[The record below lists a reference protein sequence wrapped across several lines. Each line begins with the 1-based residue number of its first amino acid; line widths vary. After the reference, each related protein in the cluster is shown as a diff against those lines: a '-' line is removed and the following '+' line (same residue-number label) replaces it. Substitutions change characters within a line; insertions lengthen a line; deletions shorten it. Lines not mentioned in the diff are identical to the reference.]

1 MCAGRY
7 VKLDWA
13 AFSGQSALPSSS
25 AKIVVTLPAGLP
37 GGRGAGVVY
46 LEVVRGSM
54 VSQPKVPSQLLAYV
68 AASWLHCITGSRL
81 QPCSIVCGQHAQT
94 TPAVC
99 GRCRGVLSWGCCLL
113 R

>member
-1 MCAGRY
+1 MSLVCAGRY

-37 GGRGAGVVY
+37 GGMGAGVVY

-54 VSQPKVPSQLLAYV
+54 VSQPKVPSQQMTCV
-68 AASWLHCITGSRL
+68 AVSWLHCISGSRL
-81 QPCSIVCGQHAQT
+81 TAMWRCLWAASPDHACDLWQI
-94 TPAVC
+94 
-99 GRCRGVLSWGCCLL
+99 RLGCCLV